1 MRNKRTQLMS
11 RRLLTV
17 REAAKYIGRTES
29 AVRELVWNEKLPH
42 IRSDRRVMLDIRDL
56 DSWIDANRVEGR
68 QTKEKEEGND
78 NGN

>member
-1 MRNKRTQLMS
+1 MKTELTQLMS

-56 DSWIDANRVEGR
+56 DRWIDANRIGSN
-68 QTKEKEEGND
+68 QTKKEEEGND
-78 NGN
+78 HGN